1 MKFLIFVAE
10 VHPHDWSSDLI
21 RFSEPMQIL
30 LKLNIYDHQGSLRQA
45 MAGCISIYREE
56 IVSNSRLQRLS
67 ATLTVFSE
75 ASENPAAWVFLD
87 SKILRFE
94 IQRFPDKRS
103 TWMIGL

>member
-1 MKFLIFVAE
+1 MNFFIFVSE

-56 IVSNSRLQRLS
+56 IISNSRLQRLS

-75 ASENPAAWVFLD
+75 ASENPTAWVYFTFEN
-87 SKILRFE
+87 SK
-94 IQRFPDKRS
+94 IQRFLAFRQTGKIR
-103 TWMIGL
+103 

>member
-1 MKFLIFVAE
+1 MSLNSNSGFNDMNFLIFVAE

-45 MAGCISIYREE
+45 MAGCISFYREE
-56 IVSNSRLQRLS
+56 ISSNSRLQRLS

-75 ASENPAAWVFLD
+75 ASENPTAWVFY
-87 SKILRFE
+87 KIFTSVLRFM
-94 IQRFPDKRS
+94 P
-103 TWMIGL
+103 G

>member
-1 MKFLIFVAE
+1 MSLNPNGGFNETNFLIFVAE

-56 IVSNSRLQRLS
+56 IISNSRLQRLS

-75 ASENPAAWVFLD
+75 ASENSTAWVFYNIFT
-87 SKILRFE
+87 SVLRF
-94 IQRFPDKRS
+94 S
-103 TWMIGL
+103 